1 MKDVTKKKIV
11 KWFWIFF
18 TVPVVLVIA
27 LIGMVW
33 AVADIPS
40 FEELE
45 NPDTRLATQVI
56 AEDGEVLTTFHIE
69 NRSYV
74 SFEELSPALVNA
86 AIATEDVRFHSH
98 SGIDFQSL
106 GRVIFKTLLGGDSS
120 QGGGSTITQQLAKTL
135 YPREDVSSSIPGM
148 SKLKMVWIKLKEW
161 VTAVKLERSYTK
173 NEIMTM
179 YMNAVFFGS
188 NAYGINTA
196 AQNCFVKVP

>member
-27 LIGMVW
+27 LIGIVW

-86 AIATEDVRFHSH
+86 AIATEDVRFH
-98 SGIDFQSL
+98 
-106 GRVIFKTLLGGDSS
+106 
-120 QGGGSTITQQLAKTL
+120 
-135 YPREDVSSSIPGM
+135 
-148 SKLKMVWIKLKEW
+148 
-161 VTAVKLERSYTK
+161 
-173 NEIMTM
+173 
-179 YMNAVFFGS
+179 
-188 NAYGINTA
+188 
-196 AQNCFVKVP
+196 